1 MQPPD
6 ESQPPAPGS
15 EAEDEASEQHRRI
28 AALREKSEELRVRAD
43 ETWKRVEASR
53 SSNPGVDTAFRV
65 YERDRERL
73 GPLLSAAVAFR
84 LFLFFVPYV
93 AFFVILAGLFSVDRD
108 DLAAAGLAG
117 VTAQTI
123 TDVSTQPLWSRIVT
137 LLLVA
142 WALLLASRGMAKAL
156 RLIYAAAW
164 ELGRPVYHDTSKA
177 ALVFLGLTTAATTA
191 TGLARQAREGADA
204 AGWVVTVLVVFAV
217 YLATWLVACVLLPH
231 AEGATWKAMLPGA
244 VLFALGAQVFH
255 LVVVIWL
262 APRVDNATARY
273 GALGIAILLLGGVYL
288 VGRLIVAAAFL
299 NATMWARRHGR
310 EAVAPTTR

>member
-6 ESQPPAPGS
+6 ESRPPAPGR
-15 EAEDEASEQHRRI
+15 ETEDEASEQHRRM

-53 SSNPGVDTAFRV
+53 SSNPGVDTALRV

-142 WALLLASRGMAKAL
+142 WALLLASRGMVKAL

-164 ELGRPVYHDTSKA
+164 ELGRPVYHDTTKA

-204 AGWVVTVLVVFAV
+204 SGWVVTVLVVFAV

-255 LVVVIWL
+255 VLVVIWL

-288 VGRLIVAAAFL
+288 VGRLVVAAAFL
-299 NATMWARRHGR
+299 NATMWGRRHGR